1 MSKID
6 SQSFVAGVHNQP
18 TDPVISLSYSSH
30 FALFLYWSVCF
41 PLPNTCTSL
50 FVLFAKYL
58 ESKILSRVSR
68 KLQLASRWCNIVLKK
83 VTLHLSLSI
92 GFNIENNMLVR
103 STSSLEVKAHH
114 LTFSKGLMLRKSW
127 G

>member
-30 FALFLYWSVCF
+30 FALLLYWSVCF

-83 VTLHLSLSI
+83 CHTPSI
-92 GFNIENNMLVR
+92 IIYWLQHREQHASEIYLQLRGQ
-103 STSSLEVKAHH
+103 SSPSHIL
-114 LTFSKGLMLRKSW
+114 KGLNA
-127 G
+127 